1 MKFNICNLHSNIG
14 NFIKRLQRIVVY
26 QTIHLNNCYRKAL
39 AALFKV
45 YYGQKL
51 KQEDLKRIIIN
62 PLYKDTVTFVKTSA
76 ESDGKISEMEITLL
90 SGGKNP
96 IHYHK
101 SYSETFTAIDGDLGL
116 GLGKGKKKILKPGNA
131 YTVDPN
137 NLHYFFNPTNKE
149 IKFKSVLEPGHEGF
163 ENSLRILYGMAADGM
178 TDKNGIPKSIQHK
191 AIVAI
196 MADMNIPGFFT
207 LISPLLKRIARK
219 AKNSGVEQELIDRYC
234 K

>member
-1 MKFNICNLHSNIG
+1 
-14 NFIKRLQRIVVY
+14 V
-26 QTIHLNNCYRKAL
+26 
-39 AALFKV
+39 ALFKV
-45 YYGQKL
+45 CYGQLL
-51 KQEDLKRIIIN
+51 KQEAMKRKIIN

-76 ESDGKISEMEITLL
+76 ISDGKISELEITLL

-116 GLGKGKKKILKPGNA
+116 GLGKGKRKILKPGNT

-137 NLHYFFNPTNKE
+137 NLHYFFNPNDKE
-149 IKFKSVLEPGHEGF
+149 IKFKSVLKPGHEGF
-163 ENSLRILYGMAADGM
+163 ENSLRILYGMASDGL

-207 LISPLLKRIARK
+207 LIFPLLKRIARK